1 MNQEEK
7 IKDFKLWVEEHRDAN
22 TAKTYYQMLL
32 RLKNRNLPL
41 PSLEMNENEAIEASI
56 NIFEFI
62 PENLMRATIRK
73 YINYLYIRGESYLW
87 EKEGA
92 KKISF
97 MRKRNNILSN
107 IELPLNICEKKVDI
121 AAVYVP
127 AEFFYTLLTKVEDQE
142 EHALTLS
149 LYDFGTRIREELDNT
164 VKSIDMDHKT
174 FYVPKEISKSN
185 KDRVIDIRIPET
197 LKELNQ
203 ICQGKDKEDPI
214 FEVKYLSYYL
224 HLKKYSK
231 QTIKELNKPEYDY
244 LKDLSP
250 HWLRHTRITD
260 LAPIMELGALQR
272 RSGHRNPEGTNNYMA
287 VARSIHPITL
297 EAYLMKNNLRL

>member
-127 AEFFYTLLTKVEDQE
+127 AEFF
-142 EHALTLS
+142 
-149 LYDFGTRIREELDNT
+149 LYA
-164 VKSIDMDHKT
+164 
-174 FYVPKEISKSN
+174 
-185 KDRVIDIRIPET
+185 
-197 LKELNQ
+197 
-203 ICQGKDKEDPI
+203 
-214 FEVKYLSYYL
+214 
-224 HLKKYSK
+224 
-231 QTIKELNKPEYDY
+231 LNKGRRP
-244 LKDLSP
+244 
-250 HWLRHTRITD
+250 RRTCINFV
-260 LAPIMELGALQR
+260 AL
-272 RSGHRNPEGTNNYMA
+272 
-287 VARSIHPITL
+287 
-297 EAYLMKNNLRL
+297 